1 MTMPLSE
8 LADLHNVLVME
19 PREVYDKALRDIV
32 LFDPPRAVYDAGK
45 CIEALMQA
53 EGWTHEEATEWLE
66 YNAFCAYLGAGTPL
80 FFWPDK
86 GGEGD
91 GSEQDEDDGDDWP

>member
-1 MTMPLSE
+1 MTMTLSE
-8 LADLHNVLVME
+8 LADLHNVLVMT

-32 LFDPPRAVYDAGK
+32 FFDPPRAVYDVGK

-53 EGWTHEEATEWLE
+53 EGWTREEATEWLG

-80 FFWPDK
+80 FFWPD
-86 GGEGD
+86 EGN
-91 GSEQDEDDGDDWP
+91 GSEQDEDDGDEWP